1 MPSNDPKDG
10 LLLKGDTAAK
20 KRTRSPIKGKTDEM
34 SLKRFCGKVESTTR
48 MVCDGDEDFKGMVER
63 NFESSLNINH
73 LLLENQWLRLENKH
87 KAELRS
93 MEKDTLKLVTELKT
107 ENRLLTQEISRW
119 KKENSAL
126 RCKRDTSVG
135 LKKGDIEQRLKKFPW
150 LLNFA
155 RDVKTTWE
163 RKVQFEW
170 KDLPADVAF
179 AILKWLS
186 DEDLF
191 VLRGLCSQFYEAF
204 YGQEDYVDCER
215 CIWLAKRGRKFANL
229 KFIRAFDDFT
239 WKEFRVLGPCN
250 FPKLEVLWLGNSS
263 PRLMLP
269 HSHLKELQ
277 FTALDYDDLQYVS
290 DKQFPSL
297 EVLIFNAEEDL
308 FEEHLNRLKHL
319 PSHKSLMHFGLG
331 FCEPSLEEI
340 QELTKEKFPRL
351 KTVGITGDLR
361 DVPEVLEYL
370 QKQGIEFT
378 DNIKKLSLNQPRFR
392 EKRGIGYLMTY
403 L

>member
-1 MPSNDPKDG
+1 VH
-10 LLLKGDTAAK
+10 
-20 KRTRSPIKGKTDEM
+20 I
-34 SLKRFCGKVESTTR
+34 
-48 MVCDGDEDFKGMVER
+48 
-63 NFESSLNINH
+63 
-73 LLLENQWLRLENKH
+73 
-87 KAELRS
+87 
-93 MEKDTLKLVTELKT
+93 
-107 ENRLLTQEISRW
+107 
-119 KKENSAL
+119 
-126 RCKRDTSVG
+126 
-135 LKKGDIEQRLKKFPW
+135 
-150 LLNFA
+150 
-155 RDVKTTWE
+155 
-163 RKVQFEW
+163 EW
-170 KDLPADVAF
+170 KNLPTDVAL

-204 YGQEDYVDCER
+204 YCQEDYVDCER